1 MARAIVP
8 NLTRRPEAS
17 LSFYRIPGF
26 SIRDHSLSVPLD
38 WSRPEGRAITLFAR
52 EVTAPG
58 HERADLPLLVFLQ
71 GGPGGK
77 APRPGPGPAW
87 LPRAAERFR
96 VILLDQRGTG
106 RSSAVQGRQMAAMDA
121 QAGARHLACFH
132 ADSIVR
138 DCEYLRQTLFDGR
151 TWFTL
156 GQSYGGF
163 LTLTYLSL
171 APQGLAGC
179 FVAGG
184 LPGLSAT
191 ADQVYRRTYPRMA
204 HKNALHVARHPQD
217 RAILDR
223 IADRLAGGDVRL
235 PDGDLLSVRRFQHL
249 GLDLGMADGPDRL
262 HWLLDEAF
270 GDDGELTDH
279 FLGQVQDRTAY
290 HDNPLF
296 AAIHESIYAQHGRP
310 TGWAAERVL
319 AEFPDF
325 AASARPLLLTG
336 ETIHPFLFDE
346 VRALRPFGPAA
357 HALARLPL
365 DAVLYDPARLAA
377 SEVPVRAAIY
387 ADDMYVDESLSR
399 QTAAALGNCR
409 VWLTNAF
416 EHDGLRASARV
427 IDHLLGME
435 DGLQGF
441 NHMPA

>member
-8 NLTRRPEAS
+8 DLTRRPEAS

-184 LPGLSAT
+184 LPGLFAT

-235 PDGDLLSVRRFQHL
+235 PDGDLLLVWGNCQGESYRRLLGGEPGTPLHGADLVSVRVPPAF
-249 GLDLGMADGPDRL
+249 
-262 HWLLDEAF
+262 EA
-270 GDDGELTDH
+270 
-279 FLGQVQDRTAY
+279 Q
-290 HDNPLF
+290 P
-296 AAIHESIYAQHGRP
+296 
-310 TGWAAERVL
+310 
-319 AEFPDF
+319 
-325 AASARPLLLTG
+325 
-336 ETIHPFLFDE
+336 DE
-346 VRALRPFGPAA
+346 VAHLERLLPRVKALVTQPIPHDYRGMPIGTDQ
-357 HALARLPL
+357 LVARLPE
-365 DAVLYDPARLAA
+365 DAAVAEVADFYSSRGLLARAQVVGHD
-377 SEVPVRAAIY
+377 EVPAGVVT
-387 ADDMYVDESLSR
+387 MNSR
-399 QTAAALGNCR
+399 VHCR
-409 VWLTNAF
+409 EEASGKDYHLTLVYPEDAGG
-416 EHDGLRASARV
+416 EGKVSILAPVGCA
-427 IDHLLGME
+427 LLGLSVGQHI
-435 DGLQGF
+435 DW
-441 NHMPA
+441 PAPGGKQLKLTLLEVEYQPEAAGEYDR